1 MKFQLTNI
9 SGKNPKTK
17 DKKIYNFSITRLGRK
32 RKLSMPE
39 PIKTIAVHAQQSS
52 EVVGGINPIQIE
64 LEDDRIWNALKRS
77 KNVMYKV
84 TPLGLLFLAS
94 I

>member
-1 MKFQLTNI
+1 M
-9 SGKNPKTK
+9 
-17 DKKIYNFSITRLGRK
+17 RLGRK
-32 RKLSMPE
+32 RKLSMAE
-39 PIKTIAVHAQQSS
+39 PIKTIFVQAQQSS

>member
-17 DKKIYNFSITRLGRK
+17 DKKIYNFSMMRLGRK
-32 RKLSMPE
+32 RKLLMAE
-39 PIKTIAVHAQQSS
+39 PIKTIVVQAQQSS

-64 LEDDRIWNALKRS
+64 FEDDRI
-77 KNVMYKV
+77 
-84 TPLGLLFLAS
+84 
-94 I
+94 